1 VTAYCDSSAL
11 VKLVVHEAE
20 SEALVDQLSGPITA
34 VTSALS
40 LAEVTRALRRVS
52 LPREDVESALVGFY
66 LVEVTRPILEQAG
79 WIATERVRSLDA
91 IHLATALSMGIA
103 DLQFITYDERLADAA
118 RTQGLRV
125 VQPGRGCAA

>member
-1 VTAYCDSSAL
+1 VTAYVDSSAL

-20 SEALVDQLSGPITA
+20 SEALVDHLSGPITA
-34 VTSALS
+34 VTSALA

-52 LPREDVESALVGFY
+52 LPRTDVESALVGFY
-66 LVEVTRPILEQAG
+66 LVEVTRPILQQAG
-79 WIATERVRSLDA
+79 WIATERVRSLGA

-118 RTQGLRV
+118 RAQGLRV
-125 VQPGRGCAA
+125 VQPR

>member
-1 VTAYCDSSAL
+1 MTAYVDSSAL

-20 SEALVDQLSGPITA
+20 SEALVDHLSGPITA

-66 LVEVTRPILEQAG
+66 LVEVTRPILERAG

-103 DLQFITYDERLADAA
+103 DLQFVTYDERLADAA
-118 RTQGLRV
+118 RAQRLRV
-125 VQPGRGCAA
+125 VQPGRAR

>member
-1 VTAYCDSSAL
+1 MTAYFDASAL

-20 SEALVDQLSGPITA
+20 SEALVDHLSGPITA

-40 LAEVTRALRRVS
+40 LAEVTRALRRAPLS
-52 LPREDVESALVGFY
+52 REDVESALVGFY
-66 LVEVTRPILEQAG
+66 LMEVTRPILEQAG

-91 IHLATALSMGIA
+91 IHLATALSMGIP

-118 RTQGLRV
+118 RTLRLRV
-125 VQPGRGCAA
+125 VRPGRTP